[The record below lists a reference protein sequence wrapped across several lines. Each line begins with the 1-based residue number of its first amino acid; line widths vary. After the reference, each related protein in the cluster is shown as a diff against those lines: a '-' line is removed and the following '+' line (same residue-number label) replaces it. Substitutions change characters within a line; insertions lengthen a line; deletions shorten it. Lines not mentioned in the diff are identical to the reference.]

1 MKRVNLS
8 VVVSEK
14 TVERLIRLV
23 PYIAEDSY
31 PMVTHVNKSVVV
43 RNAIEVGLDEL
54 EVRYNVADF
63 ED

>member
-1 MKRVNLS
+1 MKKVNLS

-14 TVERLIRLV
+14 TVERLLRLIPHV
-23 PYIAEDSY
+23 AKDSY
-31 PMVTHVNKSVVV
+31 PMITNISKSVVV

-54 EVRYNVADF
+54 EVRYDVANF